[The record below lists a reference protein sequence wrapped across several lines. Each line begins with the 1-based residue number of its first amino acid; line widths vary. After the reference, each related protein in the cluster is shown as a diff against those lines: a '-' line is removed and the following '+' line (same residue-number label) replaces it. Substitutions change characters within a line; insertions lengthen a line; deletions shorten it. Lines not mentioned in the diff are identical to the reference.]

1 MQPAAHRV
9 GFLAQ
14 MGERLALLK
23 PDWLA
28 GTRQQARSGD
38 FRQMR
43 FANRRLSRLGAR
55 FGESGASGGR
65 SEMVRR

>member
-28 GTRQQARSGD
+28 GTRQQTQSGD

-43 FANRRLSRLGAR
+43 FVNRRPSRFGTR
-55 FGESGASGGR
+55 FGESGASSGR